1 MGIESLCRRDWLHAI
16 ALFRQ
21 ALLEFQHEM
30 NVSTTTSSSS
40 IAAAAAAAA
49 AAATTTT
56 TLLFASCPIQ
66 TTTSTPTSTTQIV
79 ETKTVMYISSIRVG
93 PLFDLYQT
101 AYSFQ
106 RQQQQQV
113 MILVPNIASVAAA
126 AAVGV
131 KATTTTTTTHSLYIN
146 TTTKNNHEMI
156 SSILLYNLGLANHLM
171 GIADQSRMTPA
182 LQCSQRLY
190 YLALQGVMGG
200 GFNSHE
206 NNNNNN
212 NHHHNNQ
219 GVMKEEE
226 NYEPLVTPTSASAS
240 SVSMIG
246 TMLHENEDVNKSR
259 NSSSGGGI
267 DNGVSYYGE
276 ERKVLMLAIISNL
289 RHIHQSFY
297 DYDDI
302 MFTTNLLQIV
312 WQEFVEYEHCRS
324 SERLD
329 DGVVVVNNDTPP
341 LTRDGRILLSPTIAH
356 RMKQVLLPD
365 DDVIYFLLSLLLES
379 EPFINGAAS
388 A

>member
-40 IAAAAAAAA
+40 IAATA
-49 AAATTTT
+49 
-56 TLLFASCPIQ
+56 
-66 TTTSTPTSTTQIV
+66 TPTSTTQIV
-79 ETKTVMYISSIRVG
+79 ETKTVMYISSIQVG

-101 AYSFQ
+101 AYSFR

-131 KATTTTTTTHSLYIN
+131 KATTTTTTTTTHSLYIN

-171 GIADQSRMTPA
+171 GTTDQSRMTPA
-182 LQCSQRLY
+182 LQCSQQLY

-226 NYEPLVTPTSASAS
+226 NETLVTPTSAS
-240 SVSMIG
+240 SVSLIG
-246 TMLHENEDVNKSR
+246 IMLHENEDVNKSR
-259 NSSSGGGI
+259 SSSSGGGI

-276 ERKVLMLAIISNL
+276 ERRVLILAIISNL

-312 WQEFVEYEHCRS
+312 WQEFVEYKYCRS

-329 DGVVVVNNDTPP
+329 NGVVVVNNDTPP
-341 LTRDGRILLSPTIAH
+341 LTRDGRILLSPTIVH
-356 RMKQVLLPD
+356 RMKQVLLSD